1 MADSITV
8 RIDGLDGILRRLNSL
23 KMNAPKTLRMAIND
37 TASHARTVAVKG
49 ITAEWNIKAQ
59 DVRKTF
65 SIRQATT
72 NNLTAELVSK
82 GKPLPLLYFGAK
94 QIGKTSFTK
103 TGKRRATR
111 QAGVRYKVKKQ
122 GGRELLQRGWI
133 NTLKRGIA
141 VGIRRA
147 SSRLPITAPA
157 VPGVY
162 HAWGQQLPDQ
172 APKLSAFLSRRIEQL
187 MRRELER
194 RG

>member
-23 KMNAPKTLRMAIND
+23 KMDAPKTLRMAIND

-72 NNLTAELVSK
+72 NNLSAELASK
-82 GKPLPLLYFGAK
+82 GRPIPLLYFGAK
-94 QIGKTSFTK
+94 QVGKAFFTK
-103 TGKRRATR
+103 TGKRRTAR
-111 QAGVRYKVKKQ
+111 EVGVRYKVKKQ

-162 HAWGQQLPDQ
+162 HAWGQQLPEQ
-172 APKLSAFLSRRIEQL
+172 APKLNAFL
-187 MRRELER
+187 MRRVEQLIKREMEK